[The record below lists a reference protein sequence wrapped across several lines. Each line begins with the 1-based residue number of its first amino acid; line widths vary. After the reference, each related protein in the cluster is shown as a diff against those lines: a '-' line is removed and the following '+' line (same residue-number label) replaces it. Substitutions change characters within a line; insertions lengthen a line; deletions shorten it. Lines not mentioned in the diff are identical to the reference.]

1 MLSDYSLVSSDGEE
15 SSSYAE
21 YTTEDDTEEDVF
33 FQLSSDQEEP
43 IGNRGKLVTI
53 KQYAQDVVDFSS
65 QYGSDTSIS
74 YTAYNVTGKPSK
86 YPDYGDFP
94 ETFAFR
100 TYGPWWKLAPS
111 ARTEYHPQN
120 FTDAPPADDY
130 ILLRFEEPVCPEIIK
145 IFETYNP
152 GGIVRIWAFTLTEQ
166 WICLWD
172 IRDPEDNGC
181 PIERNKARVFCP
193 RLKPC
198 SDPTRYIRLEFNHV
212 RLQYSTQLDAVLLI
226 GQKFV
231 PCGAP
236 KGKHPLSPLIEKG
249 PILKKLELEKFRP
262 VVSADREAILQ
273 EFLRTGLDEFVQE
286 LNQQQE
292 ERTVGSQSESDSR
305 SETPTDPSASID
317 ELTLDHLPYEV
328 LFKIMSFLDLKS
340 LYRCGRVCRTFNQ
353 IVAVNS
359 LLYSEVNLRPYWNCV
374 SAPLLQ
380 SLKKRCAYTRKL
392 DLSWCGMF
400 NRLTSTDFKDFLSGF
415 DRNLTH
421 LRLDSCKF
429 LTSNSCLEAIG
440 SRCFENLRE
449 LTLQNYHP
457 ETEDFSGLYYFRN
470 LERLDLNRTT
480 INTQSLLI
488 VLARNEHL
496 RHLNLAFCSLD
507 VNMDDIALQ
516 ISKYNRQLISLDM
529 WKSHSLTSLGLEALS
544 KCTLLEEVDFGW
556 CLREEPS
563 PGESVRLLV
572 KSCPGLRK
580 LFLAAIRGLTD
591 RDLEVIANSCEN
603 LEQLDLMGI
612 MGISTEMCYR
622 LLCRCRKLK
631 LLDLSFCDNLD
642 ELQIALWRDCFDVAI
657 KRSLVD
663 FGFGSQ
669 QRSQHGEF

>member
-1 MLSDYSLVSSDGEE
+1 
-15 SSSYAE
+15 
-21 YTTEDDTEEDVF
+21 
-33 FQLSSDQEEP
+33 
-43 IGNRGKLVTI
+43 IN
-53 KQYAQDVVDFSS
+53 QYAQDVVDFSS

-74 YTAYNVTGKPSK
+74 YTAFNVTGKPSK

-111 ARTEYHPQN
+111 AQREFSPQN
-120 FTDAPPADDY
+120 FTEAPFVDDY
-130 ILLRFEEPVCPEIIK
+130 ILLRFEEAVYPESIK
-145 IFETYNP
+145 VFETYNP
-152 GGIVRIWAFTLTEQ
+152 GGIVRIWAYTEE

-172 IRDPEDNGC
+172 ISEADESCTLID
-181 PIERNKARVFCP
+181 RNKARVF
-193 RLKPC
+193 
-198 SDPTRYIRLEFNHV
+198 
-212 RLQYSTQLDAVLLI
+212 
-226 GQKFV
+226 
-231 PCGAP
+231 AP
-236 KGKHPLSPLIEKG
+236 PLSIAPCQLATSVLHPAGRGSSGRTEVCALWCPQG
-249 PILKKLELEKFRP
+249 ETSVES
-262 VVSADREAILQ
+262 VDREGSHPEEARVGEISSGCNG
-273 EFLRTGLDEFVQE
+273 ESGGDSPRFVQG
-286 LNQQQE
+286 LNQ
-292 ERTVGSQSESDSR
+292 RQSSNEGQDESLAESDSR
-305 SETPTDPSASID
+305 CETPNAETSYTIA
-317 ELTLDHLPYEV
+317 ELTLEQLPYEV

-359 LLYSEVNLRPYWNCV
+359 LLYSEVNLKPYWNCV
-374 SAPLLQ
+374 STALLN
-380 SLKKRCAYTRKL
+380 SLKKRCAYTKKL
-392 DLSWCGMF
+392 DLSWCGTF
-400 NRLTSTDFKDFLSGF
+400 NKLTATDFKDFLAVCGS
-415 DRNLTH
+415 NLTH
-421 LRLDSCKF
+421 LRMDSCKF
-429 LTSNSCLEAIG
+429 LSTGSCLESIG
-440 SRCFENLRE
+440 SHCFENLRE

-457 ETEDFSGLYYFRN
+457 EAEDFSGLYYFRN

-496 RHLNLAFCSLD
+496 RHLNLAFCSMD

-516 ISKYNRQLISLDM
+516 ISKYNRSLISLDM

-572 KSCPGLRK
+572 KSCPRLRK

-591 RDLEVIANSCEN
+591 RDLEVIASNGEN

-622 LLCRCRKLK
+622 ILCRCRKLK

-642 ELQIALWRDCFDVAI
+642 NLQIALWRDCFDVAI
-657 KRSLVD
+657 KRSFVD
-663 FGFGSQ
+663 FGPTRGA
-669 QRSQHGEF
+669 EF

>member
-1 MLSDYSLVSSDGEE
+1 MMLSDYSLLSSDGDE

-21 YTTEDDTEEDVF
+21 NTEDDTEEDVF
-33 FQLSSDQEEP
+33 FQLSGVGVEDSG
-43 IGNRGKLVTI
+43 GNRGKLVTI
-53 KQYAQDVVDFSS
+53 NQYAQDVVDFSS

-74 YTAYNVTGKPSK
+74 YTAFNVTGKPSK
-86 YPDYGDFP
+86 FPDYGDFP

-111 ARTEYHPQN
+111 AQREFSPQN
-120 FTDAPPADDY
+120 FTEAPLVDDY
-130 ILLRFEEPVCPEIIK
+130 ILLRFEEAVYPESIK
-145 IFETYNP
+145 VFETYNP
-152 GGIVRIWAFTLTEQ
+152 GGIVRIWAYTEE

-172 IRDPEDNGC
+172 ISEADESCTLID
-181 PIERNKARVFCP
+181 RNKARVFAP
-193 RLKPC
+193 RLRHC
-198 SDPTRYIRLEFNHV
+198 SEPTRYIRLEFNHAH
-212 RLQYSTQLDAVLLI
+212 LQYSTQLDAVLLV

-231 PCGAP
+231 PCGVP
-236 KGKHPLSPLIEKG
+236 RGKHPLSLLIEKG
-249 PILKKLELEKFRP
+249 PIQKKLELEKFRP
-262 VVSADREAILQ
+262 VATANREEILQ
-273 EFLRTGLDEFVQE
+273 EFLRNGLDEFVQG
-286 LNQQQE
+286 LNQ
-292 ERTVGSQSESDSR
+292 RQSSNEGQDESLAESDSR
-305 SETPTDPSASID
+305 CETPNAETSYTIA
-317 ELTLDHLPYEV
+317 ELTLEQLPYEV

-359 LLYSEVNLRPYWNCV
+359 LLYSEVNLKPYWNCV
-374 SAPLLQ
+374 STALLN
-380 SLKKRCAYTRKL
+380 SLKKRCSYTKKL
-392 DLSWCGMF
+392 DLSWCGTF
-400 NRLTSTDFKDFLSGF
+400 NKLTATDFKDFLAGCGS
-415 DRNLTH
+415 NLTH
-421 LRLDSCKF
+421 LRMDSCKF
-429 LTSNSCLEAIG
+429 LSTGSCLELIG
-440 SRCFENLRE
+440 SHCFENLRE

-457 ETEDFSGLYYFRN
+457 EAEDFSGLYYFRN

-496 RHLNLAFCSLD
+496 RHLNLAFCSMD

-516 ISKYNRQLISLDM
+516 ISKYNRSLISLDM

-572 KSCPGLRK
+572 KSCPRLRK

-591 RDLEVIANSCEN
+591 RDLEVIASNGEN

-622 LLCRCRKLK
+622 ILCRCRKLK

-642 ELQIALWRDCFDVAI
+642 NLQIALWRDCFDVAI
-657 KRSLVD
+657 KRSFVD
-663 FGFGSQ
+663 FGAPRGA
-669 QRSQHGEF
+669 EF